1 MKEKVLI
8 LIGLNSK
15 KWLSEQ
21 LGITPLTLETRL
33 EKWNWKASEEIAIDS
48 IFNREKVRL

>member
-21 LGITPLTLETRL
+21 LGINPLTLETRL
-33 EKWNWKASEEIAIDS
+33 EKWNWKASEEMAIDL
-48 IFNREKVRL
+48 IFDREKHRI